1 MFETFAILMI
11 CQEASGL
18 SDVVPTCPGSYNL
31 TLGAIQAP
39 SCVRSSENVGA
50 VHRSCQPRLQ
60 RALWR
65 FGTAAVHGDCP
76 VRQLDHERRCYVIIR
91 SAAVA
96 FL

>member
-1 MFETFAILMI
+1 MFETFAILMT

-18 SDVVPTCPGSYNL
+18 SDVVPTCLGSYNL
-31 TLGAIQAP
+31 TLRAIQVP
-39 SCVRSSENVGA
+39 SCVRSSENVKA
-50 VHRSCQPRLQ
+50 VHRSYEPRMQ

-65 FGTAAVHGDCP
+65 FGTAAVHGDCS
-76 VRQLDHERRCYVIIR
+76 VRKPGHERRCYVIIR